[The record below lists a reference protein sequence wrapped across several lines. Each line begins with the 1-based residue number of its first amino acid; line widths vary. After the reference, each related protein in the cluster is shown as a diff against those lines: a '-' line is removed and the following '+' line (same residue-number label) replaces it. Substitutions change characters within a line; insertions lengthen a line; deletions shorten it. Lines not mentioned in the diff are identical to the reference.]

1 MQNACQWVTGCQE
14 HSLDR
19 FLQRLQDRLEQRH
32 VTSNFSVFH
41 QCCVCYHLAQT
52 LREKKNGLTV
62 SPQNKYVV
70 GLRLSGLRPCPTFSP
85 LTCVTFGR
93 AGNGPRLLEIQEM
106 DGKVNV
112 YLCMSAYVWGR
123 ERNGG
128 RGGGCWKK
136 VLVILEMKR
145 AENTDW
151 VMTGSVS

>member
-1 MQNACQWVTGCQE
+1 MSHWVSRTLFRSVPSTPPRQARTETRYFELFYLSPVLCLL
-14 HSLDR
+14 S
-19 FLQRLQDRLEQRH
+19 F
-32 VTSNFSVFH
+32 SPNFK
-41 QCCVCYHLAQT
+41 
-52 LREKKNGLTV
+52 RKKKKENGLTV

-70 GLRLSGLRPCPTFSP
+70 ELRLSGLRPCPTFSP

-93 AGNGPRLLEIQEM
+93 ARNGPRLLEIQEM

-128 RGGGCWKK
+128 RRGGCWKK